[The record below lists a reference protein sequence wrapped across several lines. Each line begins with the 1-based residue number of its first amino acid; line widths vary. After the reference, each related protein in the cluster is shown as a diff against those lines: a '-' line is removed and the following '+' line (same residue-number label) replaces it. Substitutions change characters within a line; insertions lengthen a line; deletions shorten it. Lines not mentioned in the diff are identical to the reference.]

1 MMRMLIVDDSHTM
14 RAILGAY
21 ARDLS
26 FDTREASDGRQ
37 GLSLFLESGP
47 FDAVLVDWDM
57 PRMNG
62 LDLLREIRRASGN
75 RATKVLMVTA
85 MNTFSDVSRAL
96 SEGADD
102 YLMKPIDERMFAEK
116 LCLLGLA
123 P

>member
-1 MMRMLIVDDSHTM
+1 MMRMLIVDDSRAM

-26 FDTREASDGRQ
+26 FDTSEASDGSE
-37 GLSLFLESGP
+37 GLSLFREAGP

-62 LDLLREIRRASGN
+62 LDLLREIRRLRGS
-75 RATKVLMVTA
+75 RDTKVLMVTA
-85 MNTFSDVSRAL
+85 MNTLSDVTRAL

>member
-1 MMRMLIVDDSHTM
+1 M
-14 RAILGAY
+14 RAMLVAY
-21 ARDLS
+21 ARDLAIS
-26 FDTREASDGRQ
+26 TVEAPDGRE
-37 GLSLFLESGP
+37 GLARFCASGP
-47 FDAVLVDWDM
+47 FDAVVLDWDM

-62 LDLLREIRRASGN
+62 LELLREIRRLRGS
-75 RATKVLMVTA
+75 RDTKVLMVTA
-85 MNTFSDVSRAL
+85 MNTSSYVSRAL